1 MAEASSSTTKSPPEL
16 TSILTQ
22 VQSLQADRE
31 KLIKELE
38 AAKSKVDTLQS
49 GKREEMRK
57 VLDTVIAKWL
67 TESVENEESRK
78 QFTDGME
85 RLVTDTRENS
95 GVWQVAVAASAS
107 HAKQLSELEKLRTEC
122 TELRTHTGGK
132 FAGEASRK
140 REREED
146 PGGFDIWGDF
156 KVTPV

>member
-1 MAEASSSTTKSPPEL
+1 MSEAAPKTPPEL

-31 KLIKELE
+31 KLMKELE
-38 AAKSKVDTLQS
+38 AAKSKVDSLQS

-57 VLDTVIAKWL
+57 VLDTVIARWL
-67 TESVENEESRK
+67 TESVDNEASRK
-78 QFTDGME
+78 QFTEGME

-107 HAKQLSELEKLRTEC
+107 HAKQVSELEQLRTEC
-122 TELRTHTGGK
+122 NELKTQTGGK
-132 FAGEASRK
+132 FAAEGSRK
-140 REREED
+140 RERDED
-146 PGGFDIWGDF
+146 PGGFDIWGEF